1 MSHRPWWCARLAL
14 PVVPSFQT
22 SPGTRD
28 ILPPQ
33 AGRWRAFSAQ
43 FADIVE
49 SAGYECIIPPMF
61 EDLGVFLRLGDAT
74 DVVTK
79 EMYDFEDKGGR
90 RIALRPEH
98 TAGICRAF
106 AQHRPTTPWKVWY
119 SGSNFRYE
127 KAQAGRFRQFDQV
140 GIEVLGSTDPLLDVE
155 VIAMGWQFFESL
167 GLKNV
172 VLMVN
177 SLGDLADRAAYIE
190 ALRQY
195 LESRSDELSDEA
207 KATLQRNPLR
217 VLDSKR
223 AQDKPVVIGA
233 PTISEFLSDEARA
246 HFVTVIAGLDALN
259 IPYTINAGLVRGLDY
274 YQRTVFEFVST
285 SLDSAQTAV
294 GGGGRYD
301 GLVEDLGGPTTP
313 GVGFALGIDRTLLAC
328 DSEEVFNLGSP
339 QIDAFIVDVVDGMSA
354 LRLSDELRAAGF
366 TVDRAYDG
374 RSMKSQMKVADRS
387 GARVAIIIGPDEAEA
402 GNCTVRNLMTSD
414 QSIVVQAELV
424 THLASIVGERNPR
437 RNTQ

>member
-1 MSHRPWWCARLAL
+1 
-14 PVVPSFQT
+14 
-22 SPGTRD
+22 
-28 ILPPQ
+28 
-33 AGRWRAFSAQ
+33 
-43 FADIVE
+43 
-49 SAGYECIIPPMF
+49 MF

-127 KAQAGRFRQFDQV
+127 KAQAGRYRQFDQV

-155 VIAMGWQFFESL
+155 VISLGWQFFSSL

-195 LESRSDELSDEA
+195 LESRSGELSDEA
-207 KATLQRNPLR
+207 RATLQRNPLR

-223 AQDKPVVIGA
+223 AQDKPVVAGA
-233 PTISEFLSDEARA
+233 PTIGQFLSDEARA
-246 HFVTVIAGLDALN
+246 HFASVIAGLDLLGV
-259 IPYTINAGLVRGLDY
+259 PYTINEGLVRGLDY

-301 GLVEDLGGPTTP
+301 GLVEDLGGPATP

-328 DSEEVFNLGSP
+328 DSEEVFDLGSP
-339 QIDAFIVDVVDGMSA
+339 QIDAFIVDVVDGMAA

-387 GARVAIIIGPDEAEA
+387 GARVAVIIGQDEAEA

-414 QSIVVQAELV
+414 QSIVLQAELV

>member
-1 MSHRPWWCARLAL
+1 
-14 PVVPSFQT
+14 
-22 SPGTRD
+22 
-28 ILPPQ
+28 
-33 AGRWRAFSAQ
+33 
-43 FADIVE
+43 
-49 SAGYECIIPPMF
+49 MF

-90 RIALRPEH
+90 RVALRPEH
-98 TAGICRAF
+98 TAGICRSF

-155 VIAMGWQFFESL
+155 VIAMGWQFFQSL
-167 GLKNV
+167 GLRNV
-172 VLMVN
+172 VLMIN
-177 SLGDLADRAAYIE
+177 SLGDPSDRASYIE
-190 ALRQY
+190 ALRLY
-195 LESRSDELSDEA
+195 LESHSEKLSEESR
-207 KATLQRNPLR
+207 ATLQRNPLR

-223 AQDKPVVIGA
+223 AQDKPIIAGA
-233 PTISEFLSDEARA
+233 PTISQFLSDEAKS
-246 HFVTVIAGLDALN
+246 HFASVKAGLEVLGVT
-259 IPYTINAGLVRGLDY
+259 YSINEGLVRGLDY
-274 YQRTVFEFVST
+274 YQRTVFEYVSA

-301 GLVEDLGGPTTP
+301 GLVEDLGGPATP

-328 DSEEVFNLGSP
+328 DSEEVFQLGSP
-339 QIDAFIVDVVDGMSA
+339 QIDAFIVDVVDGMTA

-366 TVDRAYDG
+366 TADRSYDG

-402 GNCTVRNLMTSD
+402 GNCTVRNLMTSE
-414 QSIVVQAELV
+414 QSLVLQTEVV

>member
-1 MSHRPWWCARLAL
+1 M
-14 PVVPSFQT
+14 PSFQT

-127 KAQAGRFRQFDQV
+127 KAQAGRYRQFDQV

-233 PTISEFLSDEARA
+233 PTIAEFLSDEARA
-246 HFVTVIAGLDALN
+246 HFATVIAGLDALK

-301 GLVEDLGGPTTP
+301 GLVEDLGGPATP

-328 DSEEVFNLGSP
+328 DSEEVFNHGSP

-354 LRLSDELRAAGF
+354 LCLSDELRAAGF
-366 TVDRAYDG
+366 IVDRAYDG

>member
-1 MSHRPWWCARLAL
+1 M
-14 PVVPSFQT
+14 PSFQT

-195 LESRSDELSDEA
+195 LESRSSELSDEA

-233 PTISEFLSDEARA
+233 PTITEFLSDEARA
-246 HFVTVIAGLDALN
+246 HFSTVIAGLDTLK
-259 IPYTINAGLVRGLDY
+259 IPYTVNAGLVRGLDY

-301 GLVEDLGGPTTP
+301 GLVEDLGGPATP

>member
-1 MSHRPWWCARLAL
+1 M
-14 PVVPSFQT
+14 PSFQT

-33 AGRWRAFSAQ
+33 AGRWRAFTAQ

-98 TAGICRAF
+98 TAGICRSF

-155 VIAMGWQFFESL
+155 VITMGWQFFESL
-167 GLKNV
+167 GLRNV
-172 VLMVN
+172 VLMIN
-177 SLGDLADRAAYIE
+177 SLGDPEDRAAYIE
-190 ALRQY
+190 ALRVY
-195 LESRSDELSDEA
+195 LESHAEKLSEESR
-207 KATLQRNPLR
+207 ATLQRNPLR

-223 AQDKPVVIGA
+223 VQDKPIIDAA
-233 PTISEFLSDEARA
+233 PTIAQFLSDDAKA
-246 HFVTVIAGLDALN
+246 HFEKVKAGLTALGVQYSVN
-259 IPYTINAGLVRGLDY
+259 EGLVRGLDY
-274 YQRTVFEFVST
+274 YQRTVFEYVST

-301 GLVEDLGGPTTP
+301 GLVEDLGGPATP

-328 DSEEVFNLGSP
+328 DSEEVFLLGAP
-339 QIDAFIVDVVDGMSA
+339 QIDAFIVDVVDGMTA
-354 LRLSDELRAAGF
+354 LRLADELRAAGF
-366 TVDRAYDG
+366 AADRAYDG

-387 GARVAIIIGPDEAEA
+387 GARVAIIIGSDEAEA
-402 GNCTVRNLMTSD
+402 GNCTVRNLMTSE
-414 QSIVVQAELV
+414 QSLVLQTEVV

>member
-1 MSHRPWWCARLAL
+1 M
-14 PVVPSFQT
+14 PSFQT

-33 AGRWRAFSAQ
+33 AGRWRAFTAQ

-49 SAGYECIIPPMF
+49 SAGFECIIPPMF

-98 TAGICRAF
+98 TAGICRSF

-155 VIAMGWQFFESL
+155 VITMGWQFFTSL
-167 GLKNV
+167 GLRNV
-172 VLMVN
+172 VLMIN
-177 SLGDLADRAAYIE
+177 SLGDPEDRAAYIE
-190 ALRQY
+190 ALRVY
-195 LESRSDELSDEA
+195 LESHAEKMSEESRV
-207 KATLQRNPLR
+207 TLQRNPLR

-223 AQDKPVVIGA
+223 VQDKPIIDAA
-233 PTISEFLSDEARA
+233 PTIAQFLSDDAKA
-246 HFVTVIAGLDALN
+246 HFEKVKAGLTALGVQYSVN
-259 IPYTINAGLVRGLDY
+259 EGLVRGLDY
-274 YQRTVFEFVST
+274 YQRTVFEYVST

-301 GLVEDLGGPTTP
+301 GLVEDLGGPATP

-328 DSEEVFNLGSP
+328 DSEEVFLLGAP
-339 QIDAFIVDVVDGMSA
+339 QLDAFIVDVVDGMTA
-354 LRLSDELRAAGF
+354 LRLADELRAAGF
-366 TVDRAYDG
+366 AVDRAYDG

-387 GARVAIIIGPDEAEA
+387 GARVAIIIGSDEAEA
-402 GNCTVRNLMTSD
+402 GNCTVRNLMTSE
-414 QSIVVQAELV
+414 QSLVLQTEVV

>member
-1 MSHRPWWCARLAL
+1 
-14 PVVPSFQT
+14 
-22 SPGTRD
+22 
-28 ILPPQ
+28 
-33 AGRWRAFSAQ
+33 
-43 FADIVE
+43 
-49 SAGYECIIPPMF
+49 MF

-155 VIAMGWQFFESL
+155 VITLGWQFFQSL

-195 LESRSDELSDEA
+195 LESRSDELSEEA
-207 KATLQRNPLR
+207 RATLLRNPLS

-233 PTISEFLSDEARA
+233 PTIGQFLSDDARA
-246 HFVTVIAGLDALN
+246 HFASVTAGLDLLGV
-259 IPYTINAGLVRGLDY
+259 PYTVNESLVRGLDY

-301 GLVEDLGGPTTP
+301 GLVEDLGGPATP

-328 DSEEVFNLGSP
+328 DSEEVFDLGSP
-339 QIDAFIVDVVDGMSA
+339 QIDAFIVDVVDGMTA
-354 LRLSDELRAAGF
+354 LRITDELRAAGF
-366 TVDRAYDG
+366 TADRAYDG

-414 QSIVVQAELV
+414 QSVVVQAELI

-437 RNTQ
+437 RNT

>member
-1 MSHRPWWCARLAL
+1 M
-14 PVVPSFQT
+14 PSFQT

-33 AGRWRAFSAQ
+33 AGRWRAFTSQ
-43 FADIVE
+43 FADTVE

-98 TAGICRAF
+98 TAGICRSF

-155 VIAMGWQFFESL
+155 VIAMGWQFFQSL
-167 GLKNV
+167 GLRNV
-172 VLMVN
+172 VLMIN
-177 SLGDLADRAAYIE
+177 SLGDPSDRAAYIE
-190 ALRQY
+190 ALRVY
-195 LESRSDELSDEA
+195 LESHSEKLSEESR
-207 KATLQRNPLR
+207 ATLQRNPLR

-223 AQDKPVVIGA
+223 AQDKPIIAGA
-233 PTISEFLSDEARA
+233 PTIAQFLSDDAKS
-246 HFVTVIAGLDALN
+246 HFASVKAGLDVLGVAYSVN
-259 IPYTINAGLVRGLDY
+259 EGLVRGLDY
-274 YQRTVFEFVST
+274 YQRTVFEYVST

-301 GLVEDLGGPTTP
+301 GLVEDLGGPATP

-328 DSEEVFNLGSP
+328 DSEEVFLLGSP
-339 QIDAFIVDVVDGMSA
+339 QIDAFIVDVVDGMTA

-366 TVDRAYDG
+366 TADRSYDG

-402 GNCTVRNLMTSD
+402 GNCTVRNLMTSE
-414 QSIVVQAELV
+414 QSLVLQTEVV

>member
-1 MSHRPWWCARLAL
+1 M
-14 PVVPSFQT
+14 PSFQT

-33 AGRWRAFSAQ
+33 AGRWRAFTGR
-43 FADIVE
+43 FEDIVE

-98 TAGICRAF
+98 TAGICRSF

-155 VIAMGWQFFESL
+155 VISLGWQFFQSL
-167 GLKNV
+167 GLRNV
-172 VLMVN
+172 VLMIN
-177 SLGDLADRAAYIE
+177 SLGDPADRAAYIE

-195 LESRSDELSDEA
+195 LESHTEKLSEESR
-207 KATLQRNPLR
+207 ATLQRNPLR

-223 AQDKPVVIGA
+223 VQDKPIIDAA
-233 PTISEFLSDEARA
+233 PTIAQFLSEEART
-246 HFVTVIAGLDALN
+246 HFIKVRAGLDALGVTYSVN
-259 IPYTINAGLVRGLDY
+259 EGLVRGLDY
-274 YQRTVFEFVST
+274 YQRTVFEYVST
-285 SLDSAQTAV
+285 SIDSAQTAV

-301 GLVEDLGGPTTP
+301 GLVEDLGGPATP

-328 DSEEVFNLGSP
+328 DSEEVFQGVSP
-339 QIDAFIVDVVDGMSA
+339 QVDAFIVDVVDGMTA
-354 LRLSDELRAAGF
+354 LRLADELRAAGF

-387 GARVAIIIGPDEAEA
+387 GARIAIIIGPDEAEA
-402 GNCTVRNLMTSD
+402 GNCTVRNLMTSE
-414 QSIVVQAELV
+414 QSLVLQTEVV